1 MFILSEPALWLQQQ
15 EQLSSLSKMTYEAHV
30 FAPMIVN
37 VVNVPFYKKLSHH
50 FALSYINAYCHL
62 HFQANL
68 EVEEI
73 VIFVFKQFMK

>member
-1 MFILSEPALWLQQQ
+1 
-15 EQLSSLSKMTYEAHV
+15 
-30 FAPMIVN
+30 
-37 VVNVPFYKKLSHH
+37 VVNVRFYKKLSHH